1 MTWLNTEVDLSKK
14 ITNMEKDFSNG
25 YLLGELL
32 HKFNQLTNLDS
43 FQDRN
48 DREAMVNN
56 FRILHDVLRNVGVK
70 FDTNT
75 ATSIMHQ
82 KKGVIANLLYEIR
95 SNLEKKGVNP
105 ENISLKKSS
114 HFQEMYAPMKFRQE
128 IPPYDAFD
136 SKHFIDTLQ
145 RKVRSQKEV
154 DLENKLK
161 RFEDFKQEQ
170 NRRIEQ
176 AKLDE
181 ELRKKQELDIN
192 IKNHRNKNQRY
203 HAFLQQFEEK
213 GINNWKNNMLRGKQ
227 REMKDIQFQLDEAN
241 KIQRNLQRGINNNIA
256 IYKREVNQ
264 FEENFGKNGKKKNL
278 LNKDKINEENKEDLN
293 TNEIANANITNDINE
308 NALPLSSGPIG
319 GSSLP
324 HYPDVDARAEAIKDK
339 IFQKIMVDNRTKTE
353 RNRRRRKIIV
363 EQSKAQLE
371 IENRRREEQYI
382 SKLAK
387 QSNQEKQL
395 TYETYRVNQC
405 KNIIREN
412 RNLREEMYKKR
423 QEQNIEFEKINQE
436 NFLKFH
442 QENFKRDMDKEDGR
456 KKDLEISQKQKKRNL
471 NSDICEKMINLI
483 IDISDKSYEYQ
494 QINDV
499 EEIDPRVWREWT
511 NLFINNE
518 SVLYKEPE
526 VDQISEIHNNE
537 ENEEE
542 EEKKEEEEEYKEEEE
557 KEKDKDK
564 ESEKE
569 KEKEVPPKS
578 NKGTKLT
585 GEHEIIHEHD
595 DEHEEHDNDEIPH
608 EGQEDEDMDIN
619 IESDYGKT
627 FFEALNGGN
636 AQCTKIDKLLDKDEF
651 TEYTENKGQW
661 DPSLIPEEA
670 FITLTADDLV
680 FNYNPPANNVD
691 PKKDPKAKNPPPAK
705 GADKGKGGGDNIED
719 LIKESDPEDLV
730 IPKENVK
737 NTLFGDLIDILIDI
751 KYEEEAKK
759 IKEEKEAFKNV
770 FRYVPIKI
778 SIIGQDFSGK
788 KTQAKIL
795 SQNFPLKI
803 YDLGEL
809 VKDALSYISNKRDTK
824 TNFLLSGPLAKSN
837 LSIGSKDGSD
847 NKNSTIVKMRNE
859 QAEEDKKYA
868 KIKELASEI
877 VKRLLQGNAISD
889 DIYADLLYEYI
900 KKDFPPK
907 EDYEVARE
915 IIERVERIED
925 IKEEIQKNIEQNS
938 NRPKAFEK
946 KDKELNDE
954 LMKISLEASKGF
966 VVVNYPKT
974 YNQAKI
980 LESKLSG
987 YISEA
992 ESPELKSTK
1001 LKEVFKIVLDKSE
1014 KINPPFQLL
1023 KGGFDFI
1030 FYLNVPGNECIRR
1043 AVGRRVYRDPKTNE
1057 KIVYHLEDNLPPIT
1071 GNTCEKLE
1079 KINDTDHSESSLVT
1093 RHLAF
1098 ENSINQVVNFYQP
1111 FGFEKI
1117 NLKSFEII
1125 DGNRERDYVTQDI
1138 LSYVNQLVEL
1148 NEQHDQEVFENQE
1161 EEEFEEEEENPDGNI
1176 LDGIDGDLN
1185 EGEIKK
1191 EEEEKKEEEKK
1202 EEKKKRR
1209 KKRN

>member
-1 MTWLNTEVDLSKK
+1 MSSILMTWLNTEVDLSKK

-32 HKFNQLTNLDS
+32 HKFNQLTNLEA

-75 ATSIMHQ
+75 ATSIMNQ

-145 RKVRSQKEV
+145 RKVRAQKEV

-176 AKLDE
+176 AKIEE

-241 KIQRNLQRGINNNIA
+241 KIQKNLQRGINNNIA
-256 IYKREVNQ
+256 IYKREVKQ

-278 LNKDKINEENKEDLN
+278 LNKDKLNEENKEDLN
-293 TNEIANANITNDINE
+293 SNEIANANITNDLNE
-308 NALPLSSGPIG
+308 NSLPLNSSPIG
-319 GSSLP
+319 GNSLP
-324 HYPDVDARAEAIKDK
+324 HYPEVDSRAESIKEK
-339 IFQKIMVDNRTKTE
+339 IFQKIMVDTRTKTE

-423 QEQNIEFEKINQE
+423 QEQNVEFEKINQE

-471 NSDICEKMINLI
+471 NSDICEKMINLV
-483 IDISDKSYEYQ
+483 IDISDKAYEYQ

-526 VDQISEIHNNE
+526 EEQISEIQNNE

-557 KEKDKDK
+557 KDSMQNNNTNNNIKGNKLDK
-564 ESEKE
+564 E
-569 KEKEVPPKS
+569 
-578 NKGTKLT
+578 
-585 GEHEIIHEHD
+585 HDIIHEHEN
-595 DEHEEHDNDEIPH
+595 EHEHD
-608 EGQEDEDMDIN
+608 EDENSHDKKGEEDDMNIN

-636 AQCTKIDKLLDKDEF
+636 AQCTKLDKLLDKDEF

-670 FITLTADDLV
+670 FITLTSDDLV
-680 FNYNPPANNVD
+680 FNYSAPEKNVD
-691 PKKDPKAKNPPPAK
+691 NKKDNKGKAPPKGNE
-705 GADKGKGGGDNIED
+705 KGKGGNENLDD
-719 LIKESDPEDLV
+719 LIKDCDPEDLV

-751 KYEEEAKK
+751 KYEEEAKR
-759 IKEEKEAFKNV
+759 IKEEKEGFKNV
-770 FRYVPIKI
+770 FRYIPIKI

-809 VKDALSYISNKRDTK
+809 VKDALSFISNKRDTK
-824 TNFLLSGPLAKSN
+824 TNFLLSGPLSKSN
-837 LSIGSKDGSD
+837 LNLGNKEGNDT
-847 NKNSTIVKMRNE
+847 KNSTIAKMRNE

-877 VKRLLQGNAISD
+877 IKRLLKGEAISD
-889 DIYADLLYEYI
+889 EIYADLLYEYI

-915 IIERVERIED
+915 IIDRVERIED

-974 YNQAKI
+974 YNQAKL

-987 YISEA
+987 YISET
-992 ESPELKSTK
+992 ESPELKSSK
-1001 LKEVFKIVLDKSE
+1001 LKEVF
-1014 KINPPFQLL
+1014 IN
-1023 KGGFDFI
+1023 
-1030 FYLNVPGNECIRR
+1030 
-1043 AVGRRVYRDPKTNE
+1043 
-1057 KIVYHLEDNLPPIT
+1057 
-1071 GNTCEKLE
+1071 
-1079 KINDTDHSESSLVT
+1079 
-1093 RHLAF
+1093 
-1098 ENSINQVVNFYQP
+1098 
-1111 FGFEKI
+1111 
-1117 NLKSFEII
+1117 
-1125 DGNRERDYVTQDI
+1125 
-1138 LSYVNQLVEL
+1138 
-1148 NEQHDQEVFENQE
+1148 
-1161 EEEFEEEEENPDGNI
+1161 
-1176 LDGIDGDLN
+1176 
-1185 EGEIKK
+1185 
-1191 EEEEKKEEEKK
+1191 
-1202 EEKKKRR
+1202 
-1209 KKRN
+1209 